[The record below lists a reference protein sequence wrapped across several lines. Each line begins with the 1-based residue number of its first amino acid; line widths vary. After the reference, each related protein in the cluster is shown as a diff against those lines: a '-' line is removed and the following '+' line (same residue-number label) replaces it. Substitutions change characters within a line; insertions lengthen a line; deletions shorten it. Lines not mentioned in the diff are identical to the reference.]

1 MKEGVDI
8 TLEDRSIPIQEQL
21 SREKIDELLLEADDI
36 EFGEELEAIT
46 QIVNV
51 DESEKRFSIENQT
64 NDMLDDLLSTIP
76 TTQRTRKV
84 FFDIHNT
91 IERYKQLHKNFSTFD
106 EYGNANGFIVK
117 GPTHKPLAKS
127 LQNMDTSFE
136 LDITNCYPIKQN
148 I

>member
-76 TTQRTRKV
+76 TTQRTRK
-84 FFDIHNT
+84 D
-91 IERYKQLHKNFSTFD
+91 TF
-106 EYGNANGFIVK
+106 
-117 GPTHKPLAKS
+117 
-127 LQNMDTSFE
+127 
-136 LDITNCYPIKQN
+136 
-148 I
+148 